1 MRTLICLLTLAG
13 LLWASQTVS
22 PLMAQEPKVRSALS
36 SKAPFYAGQKL
47 TLVVELLAPGYFA
60 SAPTFDIQDP
70 QGLLIMPPLGS
81 PVVSTE
87 TLNDVAYTVQRHELS
102 VLAPQAGDHVVPPL
116 TVRFQYKRAPLDKD
130 SVPASL
136 QTPEVKFQTTL
147 PPGTEGIGQLISARE
162 LTVTEE
168 WKPAPG
174 AKPSKAGDAFTRTIT
189 YTARDMPG
197 MMFPPFPA
205 DKIEGIAIY
214 PKEPEV
220 MDHSERGDL
229 LGKRVDTLTY
239 LLQQPGQYTLP
250 GAKFSWWD
258 LDASALRTIELPA
271 QVIQVA
277 PNPALAPA
285 TQAPEAQAPSPWSKS
300 AAAAV
305 AVVLALALLLAAS
318 SRLRHAV
325 VAWMRLFRPVRL
337 APLNPTDH

>member
-1 MRTLICLLTLAG
+1 M
-13 LLWASQTVS
+13 
-22 PLMAQEPKVRSALS
+22 RSALS

-60 SAPTFDIQDP
+60 SAATFDIQDP

-87 TLNDVAYTVQRHELS
+87 TLDDVAYTVQRHELS
-102 VLAPQAGDHVVPPL
+102 VLAPQTGDHVVPPL

-130 SVPASL
+130 NVPASL

-162 LTVTEE
+162 LSVTEE

-189 YTARDMPG
+189 CTARDMPG

-239 LLQQPGQYTLP
+239 LLQKPGQYTLP

-258 LDASALRTIELPA
+258 LDASTLRTIELPA
-271 QVIQVA
+271 HIIQVA
-277 PNPALAPA
+277 PNPALASANPSVQVA
-285 TQAPEAQAPSPWSKS
+285 TATHGSTGTRVTIAVAAILVILS
-300 AAAAV
+300 AA
-305 AVVLALALLLAAS
+305 
-318 SRLRHAV
+318 SRRARAQISTGV
-325 VAWMRLFRPVRL
+325 RLFRPVHL
-337 APLNPTDH
+337 EPLNPPER

>member
-1 MRTLICLLTLAG
+1 MRTLICLLYLVG

-60 SAPTFDIQDP
+60 SAATFDIQDP

-87 TLNDVAYTVQRHELS
+87 TLDDVAYTVQRHELS

-136 QTPEVKFQTTL
+136 HTPEVKFQTTQ
-147 PPGTEGIGQLISARE
+147 PPGTEGIAQIISARE
-162 LTVTEE
+162 LTVVEE

-174 AKPSKAGDAFTRTIT
+174 AKPAKAGDAFTRTIT

-197 MMFPPFPA
+197 MMFPPFPS

-239 LLQQPGQYTLP
+239 MLQQPGQYTLP

-271 QVIQVA
+271 HVIQVA
-277 PNPALAPA
+277 PNPALASA
-285 TQAPEAQAPSPWSKS
+285 QSAPEPIAPSHWSTPVKVT
-300 AAAAV
+300 AAALACF
-305 AVVLALALLLAAS
+305 VVLIAAS
-318 SRLRHAV
+318 HRLRQQIA
-325 VAWMRLFRPVRL
+325 AGYRLFLPVRL
-337 APLNPTDH
+337 QPLNPP